1 MLGVTGSTGHLGR
14 LVIRSLLDRG
24 VAAGE
29 IVALARDPRKA
40 GDFAARGVQVRRAD
54 YNAPDSLPV
63 ALAGVDR
70 LLLISGNELGQR
82 VTQHSAV
89 VEAARQAGVTFI
101 AYTSIPKADT
111 NAMLL
116 AREHRATESLIRESG
131 IPFSFLRN
139 SWYLELYTDNLSS
152 TIEHGVLLGAA
163 EDGQVSAATRA
174 DLAAAAAS
182 VLAGPNYENRIFELG
197 GDEAF
202 TLAELARMISEVSG
216 RAVEYRNLPE
226 EAYLQAL
233 VGVGLPEEFARIYA
247 DSDRGIA
254 RGELRVETG
263 DLGHLIGRPTTT
275 AREAIAAALA

>member
-1 MLGVTGSTGHLGR
+1 MLGVTGSTGQLGR
-14 LVIRSLLDRG
+14 LVIKSLLERG

-29 IVALARDPRKA
+29 IVALARDPGKA
-40 GDFAARGVQVRRAD
+40 GDFAASGVQVRRAD
-54 YNAPDSLPV
+54 YNAPESLPV

-89 VEAARQAGVTFI
+89 VEAARQAGVKFI

-152 TIEHGVLLGAA
+152 TIEHGVLPGAA
-163 EDGQVSAATRA
+163 DDGQVSAATRA
-174 DLAAAAAS
+174 DLAAAAAA

-202 TLAELARMISEVSG
+202 TLAELARTISEVSG

-226 EAYLQAL
+226 EAYLQTL

-263 DLGHLIGRPTTT
+263 DLSQLIGRPTTT